1 MSQAKQDMGTGNVRK
16 LMLQLMIPAVVA
28 QVVNLLYNVVDRIYI
43 GHIEGIGAAALT
55 GVGLFTPIL
64 MLLNAFAMLVGAG
77 GAPRTAIAMGQDNR
91 EDAEKIIGNS
101 LTMLLIFS
109 VILTVVFYAGAPVLL
124 RLFGASDATLPYALA
139 YGRIYILGSVFV
151 LIVMGM
157 NPFITTQGFAKTSML
172 TTVIGAV
179 INIVLD
185 PILIFG
191 FGMGVRGAAI
201 ATVLSQTV
209 GAVWI
214 LVFLSGKKTNLKL
227 RKSCLKLE
235 KRIILPVMSLGISSF
250 VMLSTESLLS
260 ISFSSSLAR
269 YGGDVAVGAM
279 TILSSIMQFSNL
291 PAQGLA
297 QGAQPITSYNYGAG
311 NADRVRKT
319 FKILLCCTLGYTMVV
334 WTLVMAFPQMFAKIF
349 VPQPELIDFTS
360 WALRIYCAGMG
371 IFGAQVACQMTFT
384 SIGNAKAS
392 IMVAVMR
399 KFILLVPLIY
409 ILPHLVSNPTMG
421 VYLAEPVADV
431 LAVAFTLVLFSRQF
445 GKAMR
450 ELESGKKSQPEQI

>member
-1 MSQAKQDMGTGNVRK
+1 MPPCRMHWHMA
-16 LMLQLMIPAVVA
+16 
-28 QVVNLLYNVVDRIYI
+28 
-43 GHIEGIGAAALT
+43 
-55 GVGLFTPIL
+55 
-64 MLLNAFAMLVGAG
+64 
-77 GAPRTAIAMGQDNR
+77 
-91 EDAEKIIGNS
+91 
-101 LTMLLIFS
+101 
-109 VILTVVFYAGAPVLL
+109 
-124 RLFGASDATLPYALA
+124 
-139 YGRIYILGSVFV
+139 RIYILGSVFV

-279 TILSSIMQFSNL
+279 TVITSVSQLCTLPIQGVCQGGQPVISFNFGSRQKGPGAPGVPL
-291 PAQGLA
+291 PAFAVRRLYYGVL
-297 QGAQPITSYNYGAG
+297 GADDAGAG
-311 NADRVRKT
+311 CSGRYLYLGRGTDPVHH
-319 FKILLCCTLGYTMVV
+319 LGYAD
-334 WTLVMAFPQMFAKIF
+334 LYGRHFCNGLPDRLPA
-349 VPQPELIDFTS
+349 ELYGVGDRQRS
-360 WALRIYCAGMG
+360 
-371 IFGAQVACQMTFT
+371 ACCWPACVR
-384 SIGNAKAS
+384 SS
-392 IMVAVMR
+392 C
-399 KFILLVPLIY
+399 
-409 ILPHLVSNPTMG
+409 
-421 VYLAEPVADV
+421 
-431 LAVAFTLVLFSRQF
+431 
-445 GKAMR
+445 
-450 ELESGKKSQPEQI
+450 

>member
-1 MSQAKQDMGTGNVRK
+1 MFAK
-16 LMLQLMIPAVVA
+16 LMLQLIGSAAVVA

-91 EDAEKIIGNS
+91 EDAEKIDWQQPDHAANY
-101 LTMLLIFS
+101 FS

-139 YGRIYILGSVFV
+139 YGRIIILGSVFV
-151 LIVMGM
+151 LIVMGI

-235 KRIILPVMSLGISSF
+235 KRINSAGDELGH
-250 VMLSTESLLS
+250 
-260 ISFSSSLAR
+260 
-269 YGGDVAVGAM
+269 
-279 TILSSIMQFSNL
+279 
-291 PAQGLA
+291 
-297 QGAQPITSYNYGAG
+297 
-311 NADRVRKT
+311 
-319 FKILLCCTLGYTMVV
+319 
-334 WTLVMAFPQMFAKIF
+334 
-349 VPQPELIDFTS
+349 
-360 WALRIYCAGMG
+360 
-371 IFGAQVACQMTFT
+371 
-384 SIGNAKAS
+384 
-392 IMVAVMR
+392 
-399 KFILLVPLIY
+399 LLVCDAL
-409 ILPHLVSNPTMG
+409 HR
-421 VYLAEPVADV
+421 EPA
-431 LAVAFTLVLFSRQF
+431 LHQLQL
-445 GKAMR
+445 
-450 ELESGKKSQPEQI
+450 